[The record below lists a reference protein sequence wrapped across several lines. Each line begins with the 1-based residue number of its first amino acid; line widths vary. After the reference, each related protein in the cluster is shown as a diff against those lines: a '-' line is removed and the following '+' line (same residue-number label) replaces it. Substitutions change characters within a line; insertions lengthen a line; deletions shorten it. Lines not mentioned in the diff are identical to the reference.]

1 MKKQKLLEWWLS
13 SGGSSGPA
21 LVTAPEILNPP
32 IVGQTLV
39 VQPGVY
45 TGTLSVRTYQWYR
58 DGVAIVGATSKNYV
72 VLYVDEGTDITVIET
87 VYTGVTGTSEAVS
100 VPVVFGRSEVL
111 DAVLPTVNVTF
122 TGSKVSAVNSLK
134 GTMAFTQGTDASRPT
149 VVQLFN
155 GKAFKG
161 ASGTIRLVSAAAFP
175 QQYFSA
181 MALVYGSNGSVFSNK
196 NGTGFLNFNITGN
209 LVVIANTGGTV
220 LTGDNSLT
228 SNNTIRTAYWN
239 YAAGGFAVGN
249 DGDEDL
255 INATVISSAPSG
267 AFHILNGNSG
277 ANAYQTLTGAI
288 VWFNRALTA
297 PEQDFWSTYL
307 KSRWLYGFAGLLP
320 TEGNAL
326 DSVGNITVWGAD
338 TNAWNHNSSASVLK
352 GFNDTTKTFTKNSV
366 IRMESPQRLG
376 LGTSNSHET
385 RVSYY
390 GNVSTSGMT
399 RTQTQAQAFT
409 IYGLICVCPY
419 YMPETFDHYFMK
431 CVNGADTVTIW
442 VDRTEAKIKMQ
453 SQGAIDSSGLEIT
466 GYENFKWILIKAVF
480 NNASSSLTIDV
491 DGVETTVSGT
501 LGGTTGL
508 TGTVEFGEEMGGF
521 FCDPI
526 IFNGTPTTDQDTD
539 IKNLLK
545 AKREALPRYD
555 TGAFLVNDDFNTRH
569 YAFGGITK
577 YSGTYYV
584 VCRGATNH
592 NSMDGVVEFFK
603 STTPDVSWDAPTV
616 ILNATTYFAE
626 TADARDPR
634 ISALS
639 TGRLIV
645 NVFVRDGTDAVDGSQ
660 SYTMYSDDLGVT
672 WSNPVEVA
680 PDGSY
685 FDLRCSG
692 PILELPNGDLL
703 CPCFTEDSGTVNLKI
718 VEFRSTD
725 GGDSWTLDSTIDD
738 INPGVNT
745 DFEESN
751 NVLLNS
757 TTILKLIRQ
766 EASTSDKA
774 ILKSFGTIDG
784 SNPIVWTTPVV
795 AISDA
800 FGSPGAIKDS
810 TGRVHVTCRGNIFDY
825 CGVYFYSDDDG
836 VTFTQ
841 GEFPEPHFDYWVYG
855 SPIEMDDGRIGILWF
870 QQNESF
876 YNVTGKTFIK
886 FKILQG

>member
-1 MKKQKLLEWWLS
+1 MHIASRYAYYYNSS
-13 SGGSSGPA
+13 SGGVS
-21 LVTAPEILNPP
+21 LVTAPVILGNP
-32 IVGQTLV
+32 ILGQDLTIQL
-39 VQPGVY
+39 GVY
-45 TGTLSVRTYQWYR
+45 TGILSIRTYQWYR
-58 DGVAIVGATSKNYV
+58 DGVAIGGATSKTYT
-72 VLYVDEGTDITVIET
+72 VLFEDEGTDITVVET
-87 VYTGVTGTSEAVS
+87 VSVGVSGTSAAVA

-111 DAVLPTVNVTF
+111 DAVVPSVNVTL
-122 TGSKVSAVNSLK
+122 TGGKVSALTSLK
-134 GTMAFTQGTDASRPT
+134 GLMSFTQGTDASRPT
-149 VVQLFN
+149 IVQIFN

-181 MALVYGSNGSVFSNK
+181 MALLYGSNGSVFSNK
-196 NGTGFLNFNITGN
+196 NGTGFINFNVTGN
-209 LVVIANTGGTV
+209 LVLIVNTGGTI
-220 LTGDNSLT
+220 LTGDNPLT

-249 DGDEDL
+249 DGDEDTT
-255 INATVISSAPSG
+255 NATVISSAPSG

-277 ANAYQTLTGAI
+277 ANAFQTLTGAI
-288 VWFNRALTA
+288 VWFNRALDAT
-297 PEQDFWSTYL
+297 EQDFWSKYL
-307 KSRWLYGFAGLLP
+307 KSRWLYGHADLLP

-338 TNAWNHNSSASVLK
+338 TNAWNHNSAASVLK

-366 IRMESPQRLG
+366 IRLENPQRLG
-376 LGTSNSHET
+376 LGTSTSHET
-385 RVSYY
+385 RFSYF

-409 IYGLICVCPY
+409 VYGLICVCPY
-419 YMPETFDHYFMK
+419 YMPETFTHYFMK

-442 VDRTEAKIKMQ
+442 VDRTEGKIKMQ
-453 SQGAIDSSGLEIT
+453 SQGAIDSSGLEIV

-480 NNASSSLTIDV
+480 DNASSSLTIDV
-491 DGVETTVSGT
+491 DGVETSVSGT

-526 IFNGTPTTDQDTD
+526 IFNGTPTSDQDTA

-545 AKREALPRYD
+545 KKRDALPRYD

-569 YAFGGITK
+569 YAFGGPTK
-577 YSGTYYV
+577 KSGTYYV

-592 NSMDGVVEFFK
+592 NSMDGVIEMFK
-603 STTPDVSWDAPTV
+603 STQPDVSWDAPTV
-616 ILNATTYFAE
+616 IFNPTTYFAE
-626 TADARDPR
+626 TCDARDPR
-634 ISALS
+634 IKALS

-645 NVFVRDGTDAVDGSQ
+645 NFFVRDGTDAVDGSQ
-660 SYTMYSDDLGVT
+660 SYTIFSDDDGAT

-680 PDGSY
+680 PDGDY

-703 CPCFTEDSGTVNLKI
+703 NPCFTEDDGTINLRI
-718 VEFRSTD
+718 VEFRSTN
-725 GGDSWTLDSTIDD
+725 GGASWAFDSDIDD
-738 INPGVNT
+738 TNPGVNT

-751 NVLLNS
+751 NILLNS

-766 EASTSDKA
+766 EAGTSDKA

-784 SNPIVWTTPVV
+784 SNPIVWTVPVV

-800 FGSPGAIKDS
+800 FGSPGCIKDS
-810 TGRVHVTCRGNIFDY
+810 NGRIHVTCRGNIFDY

-841 GEFPEPHFDYWVYG
+841 GNFPEPHFDYWVYG
-855 SPIEMDDGRIGILWF
+855 SPIELDDGRIGILWF

-876 YNVTGKTFIK
+876 YNVTGKTFVK
-886 FKILQG
+886 FKILQ